1 MRREICLGEEAT
13 FTNSHKGAF
22 KASGSPMTLLLG
34 REQVE
39 DAFASGT
46 WHTPC
51 LPSLKYS
58 HSSLPSF
65 RSLLK
70 WHL

>member
-22 KASGSPMTLLLG
+22 KASGSPMTLLPG

-51 LPSLKYS
+51 LPSLK
-58 HSSLPSF
+58 
-65 RSLLK
+65 
-70 WHL
+70 

>member
-1 MRREICLGEEAT
+1 MRGEQWESQMRREICLGEEAT

-51 LPSLKYS
+51 LPSLK
-58 HSSLPSF
+58 
-65 RSLLK
+65 
-70 WHL
+70 